1 MRNSFAGPLPDVVAY
16 LQNETELTRSTIV
29 RILRDSKRL
38 ADFFI
43 NPQKFMDE
51 VAAIL
56 NSELHKLMIDGIKYE
71 RLGDE
76 EWSMR
81 LFEER
86 EIVSY
91 LNNRL
96 EVQKSIYDAVVYD
109 SELEREFA
117 EKLDQRQDIKFF
129 VKLPAWFEIDTP
141 IGKYNP
147 DWAILRHDDSM
158 LYLVRETKGTKNFEK
173 LRSAEAEKSG
183 AVAST
188 SNHSA
193 SISTS

>member
-147 DWAILRHDDSM
+147 DWAILRHDDSV

>member
-81 LFEER
+81 LFEQR

-147 DWAILRHDDSM
+147 DWAILRHDDSV